1 MGKVQIFDFSRT
13 PNTNIRTNILILKT
27 ANTNMTFFGYLGS
40 KIPQSFGTQIYLY
53 PIMQVLGYN
62 DYINSWLPTDGPTLL
77 PIELL
82 SQLKIGPKYQN
93 SSLVQDIL
101 PIWPEFGF

>member
-53 PIMQVLGYN
+53 PIMQVLGDN
-62 DYINSWLPTDGPTLL
+62 IKGDLCHLV
-77 PIELL
+77 
-82 SQLKIGPKYQN
+82 LKYKTVN
-93 SSLVQDIL
+93 VVA
-101 PIWPEFGF
+101 

>member
-13 PNTNIRTNILILKT
+13 PNTNTSTNILILKT

-53 PIMQVLGYN
+53 PIMQVLANHYDIVHLYASAVHIVTNTVHKYEGKECQIFTGFVIIY
-62 DYINSWLPTDGPTLL
+62 LL
-77 PIELL
+77 TNI
-82 SQLKIGPKYQN
+82 I
-93 SSLVQDIL
+93 
-101 PIWPEFGF
+101 